1 VGGIVKICITS
12 QGKDLESEIDPKFGR
27 CKYFIF
33 YDTETNQYEVVENPW
48 REAPKGAGTQAG
60 QFVASKGTKI
70 LITGNVG
77 PGAERVIMSAGIK
90 IVEAKGKV
98 IDAIN
103 KVKKEIK

>member
-1 VGGIVKICITS
+1 MKICITS
-12 QGKDLESEIDPKFGR
+12 QDKDLESVIDPKFGR

-48 REAPKGAGTQAG
+48 KETPKGAGTQSA

-77 PGAERVIMSAGIK
+77 PSAERVIISAGIK
-90 IVEAKGKV
+90 IVETKGKV

-103 KVKKEIK
+103 KVKEKN

>member
-48 REAPKGAGTQAG
+48 REAPKGAGTQAA

-70 LITGNVG
+70 LITGKVG
-77 PGAERVIMSAGIK
+77 PGAERVIISAGIK